1 MLTLE
6 YLNLAIANKEDLT
19 EKLQQCVIPTGPI
32 DFEGLTVEDYLIV
45 CLALYCKS
53 DNKILNERGYFFK
66 TRNDRVTGVEFLNA
80 ADGLFITALW
90 GLDGNDKIH
99 ERKVVRRF

>member
-19 EKLQQCVIPTGPI
+19 EKLRQCVIPTGPI

-45 CLALYCKS
+45 CLALYFKS
-53 DNKILNERGYFFK
+53 DNKIPNERGYFFK
-66 TRNDRVTGVEFLNA
+66 TRNNQVTGVEFLNA
-80 ADGLFITALW
+80 SDGLYITALW
-90 GLDGNDKIH
+90 GLDGNDKIY
-99 ERKVVRRF
+99 ERKMVRKF

>member
-6 YLNLAIANKEDLT
+6 YLKLAIANNEDLT

-32 DFEGLTVEDYLIV
+32 DFEGLTVEEYLIV
-45 CLALYCKS
+45 CLALYCRS
-53 DNKILNERGYFFK
+53 GNKILNERGYFFK

-80 ADGLFITALW
+80 SDGLFITALW
-90 GLDGNDKIH
+90 GLEGNGKIY
-99 ERKVVRRF
+99 E